1 MSEKIKILIPIY
13 NDWES
18 LYILMNQINVC
29 VAEATLKRFSFVIVN
44 DCSLCNYDS
53 SKIPQQFD
61 IQIVHL
67 NRNLGHQKAIAI
79 GLAYLHTSH
88 DFGQVVIMD
97 SDGEDRPEDIEK
109 IIAMAERHQGN
120 IVFASRLKRYEGIT
134 FRFFYQIYKIVF
146 RIMTGKT
153 IAFGNFCVI
162 PAQFIEKLA
171 YVSEIWN
178 HFSGGVIRSKL
189 PYITLPLDR
198 GKRLAGK
205 SKMNFTSLILHGLG
219 AVSVHLD
226 VVAVRLLLFCIGIIM
241 VAVLGI
247 SAFFV
252 YHFLTNCP
260 ISDLVSRIVM
270 TLMII
275 FVQAFLVCMFLVFMV
290 LTYRTHIH
298 FIPAIGYKDFILR
311 IEQLSKASK

>member
-134 FRFFYQIYKIVF
+134 FRFFYQIYKISC
-146 RIMTGKT
+146 T
-153 IAFGNFCVI
+153 I
-162 PAQFIEKLA
+162 
-171 YVSEIWN
+171 
-178 HFSGGVIRSKL
+178 
-189 PYITLPLDR
+189 T
-198 GKRLAGK
+198 
-205 SKMNFTSLILHGLG
+205 
-219 AVSVHLD
+219 
-226 VVAVRLLLFCIGIIM
+226 
-241 VAVLGI
+241 
-247 SAFFV
+247 
-252 YHFLTNCP
+252 
-260 ISDLVSRIVM
+260 
-270 TLMII
+270 
-275 FVQAFLVCMFLVFMV
+275 
-290 LTYRTHIH
+290 
-298 FIPAIGYKDFILR
+298 
-311 IEQLSKASK
+311 

>member
-18 LYILMNQINVC
+18 LYILMDRINNC
-29 VAEATLKRFSFVIVN
+29 VTEATLKRLSFLIVN
-44 DCSLCNYDS
+44 DCSLCNYEP

-79 GLAYLHTSH
+79 GLAYLHTSN
-88 DFGQVVIMD
+88 DFGQVVVMD

-109 IIAMAERHQGN
+109 IIAVAENNQGK

-189 PYITLPLDR
+189 PYTTLPLDR

-226 VVAVRLLLFCIGIIM
+226 IVAVRLLLFCIGLIM
-241 VAVLGI
+241 IALLGI
-247 SAFFV
+247 SVFLLH
-252 YHFLTNCP
+252 HFLTDFP
-260 ISDLVSRIVM
+260 VSELISRIIM
-270 TLMII
+270 TLMVI
-275 FVQAFLVCMFLVFMV
+275 FVQAFLVCLFLVFMV

-311 IEQLSKASK
+311 IEQLSKAKK